1 MCLFAV
7 YIVCNVLS
15 FVIYNDVY
23 LSAEN
28 THVNHVFF
36 ILFENIQKMVAIKE
50 NLFGSLDIMFNSAP
64 AVLNKL

>member
-1 MCLFAV
+1 M
-7 YIVCNVLS
+7 
-15 FVIYNDVY
+15 IYNDVY

-36 ILFENIQKMVAIKE
+36 IVFENIQKMVAINE

-64 AVLNKL
+64 AVPFCVE